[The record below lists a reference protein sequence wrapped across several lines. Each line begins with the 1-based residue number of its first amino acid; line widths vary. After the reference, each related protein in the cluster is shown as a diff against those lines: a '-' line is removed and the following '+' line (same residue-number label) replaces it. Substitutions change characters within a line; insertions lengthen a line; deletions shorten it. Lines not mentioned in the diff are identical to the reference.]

1 MNSKI
6 MKRYSPMLVFLL
18 TLAVFAAS
26 LSGCRRRMSSED
38 EKQVELGDLMNVV
51 GVDPETKE
59 PIRRSFTPPE
69 TLEEVDARA
78 GEWIDRPVRDSL
90 HLLKE
95 HLEKQEPLATVEEA
109 LQMKNDSEE
118 DNEKILSALGRQPE
132 SPEEVDWD
140 AEIIRH
146 SAGDVNSLNPLLASS
161 VADFDI
167 TGMTAFGLFSF
178 DWNFNPFAMKEVVES
193 WQSSE
198 DRMIDKIVL
207 RDDLV
212 WSDGEPIT
220 AHDVEFSFKV
230 IMTEAVPVPA
240 MRSGTDKIRYVKA
253 YDDRTIVYFHEDAL
267 ATNIWN
273 LNFSVIP
280 KHVYEDSVLDDPT
293 LVNSDYHV
301 ELENAPVVGGPYQVV
316 SRKRGQEIVLKA
328 REDWY
333 MHDGEQ
339 VRDRPY
345 FETVRFKIVKEN
357 AVALMS
363 LKSGDLDE
371 MILTPVQ
378 WRTQTNDEDFY
389 RNNTKAY
396 GVEWVYFYFGWNLE
410 TPFFKDK
417 RVRRAMSYAFDHEEM
432 LKTLRYGMDEPAVG
446 IFHPDSKWAPEDPP
460 EPFTQDLDKAKAL
473 LKEAGWEDHDDDGI
487 LDKQI
492 GGKTVPF
499 EFTLLCPSL
508 GDRVKYGE
516 LLQQSLDKIGI
527 RCRVQPLE
535 FTVLQQKTHDHQFQA
550 YFGGWGT
557 GADPDTSDNIWGT
570 DENRNYVGY
579 SNPEVDRLFEEGRRE
594 FDPEK
599 RRKIYAKIHK
609 ILYEDQPYTWLYV
622 RNAYYAFNKDLRG
635 YYFSPRGPY
644 HYGPGFGAIW
654 KPKAAP

>member
-1 MNSKI
+1 
-6 MKRYSPMLVFLL
+6 
-18 TLAVFAAS
+18 
-26 LSGCRRRMSSED
+26 
-38 EKQVELGDLMNVV
+38 
-51 GVDPETKE
+51 
-59 PIRRSFTPPE
+59 
-69 TLEEVDARA
+69 
-78 GEWIDRPVRDSL
+78 
-90 HLLKE
+90 
-95 HLEKQEPLATVEEA
+95 
-109 LQMKNDSEE
+109 
-118 DNEKILSALGRQPE
+118 
-132 SPEEVDWD
+132 
-140 AEIIRH
+140 
-146 SAGDVNSLNPLLASS
+146 
-161 VADFDI
+161 
-167 TGMTAFGLFSF
+167 
-178 DWNFNPFAMKEVVES
+178 
-193 WQSSE
+193 
-198 DRMIDKIVL
+198 
-207 RDDLV
+207 
-212 WSDGEPIT
+212 
-220 AHDVEFSFKV
+220 VEFSFQV

-253 YDDRTIVYFHEDAL
+253 YDDRTIVYFHENSL

-280 KHVYEDSVLDDPT
+280 KHIYEESVFDDPT
-293 LVNSDYHV
+293 LVNSDRHV
-301 ELENAPVVGGPYQVV
+301 ELENDPVVGGPYQVV
-316 SRKRGQEIVLKA
+316 DRKRGQEIVLKA

-417 RVRRAMSYAFDHEEM
+417 RVRRAMSYAFDHQEM